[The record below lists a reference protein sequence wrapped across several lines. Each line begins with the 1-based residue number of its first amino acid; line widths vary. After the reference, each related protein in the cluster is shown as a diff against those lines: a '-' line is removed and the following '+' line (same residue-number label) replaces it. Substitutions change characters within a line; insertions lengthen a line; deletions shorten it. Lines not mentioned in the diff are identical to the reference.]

1 MKRHTLRRRYGRAM
15 VDAKS
20 MARDLH
26 AAGSLAVHDPRT
38 GSSFTI
44 TTFGRQAG
52 KRGYSVVEG
61 GVVRVHGRLMS
72 AAQLHDWLSK
82 LEWAS

>member
-44 TTFGRQAG
+44 TTFGRQG
-52 KRGYSVVEG
+52 SE
-61 GVVRVHGRLMS
+61 VVRWAPTSDDLLARDWDVWAYAPSVHCT
-72 AAQLHDWLSK
+72 
-82 LEWAS
+82 E

>member
-52 KRGYSVVEG
+52 KRGVFGRRGRRGAGPWAPHERGAASRLVEQ
-61 GVVRVHGRLMS
+61 
-72 AAQLHDWLSK
+72 A
-82 LEWAS
+82 